1 MKKVKEIVNVSAV
14 EKIIGYTFKSKKLLV
29 KALTHSSYS
38 NEHRVESNERLEFL
52 GDAVIEF
59 IITEKLYA
67 EFKGKEGDLSKIRAL
82 IVSEKP
88 LAAAIDRLGLEKYL
102 LKGVGESKNTT
113 KSKAIKC
120 DMFEAIAGA
129 IYVDGGIEETKKFF
143 NKAVG
148 EIIENIKT
156 NGYVDDPKTKL
167 QEMLKQTKIVYS
179 TSKSG
184 EDHKPVYKTSVFVN
198 DVKMGTGVGSN
209 KRTAE
214 ENAASVA
221 VNNLKK
227 V

>member
-1 MKKVKEIVNVSAV
+1 MKEIVKISEV
-14 EKIIGYTFKSKKLLV
+14 EKIIGYKFKNEKLLI

-59 IITEKLYA
+59 IITEKLFN

-88 LAAAIDRLGLEKYL
+88 LADAIDKLGLEKYL

-113 KSKAIKC
+113 SSKAVKC

-129 IYVDGGIEETKKFF
+129 IFIDSGIEETKKFF
-143 NKAVG
+143 TLAVG
-148 EIIENIKT
+148 DIIANIKV
-156 NGYVDDPKTKL
+156 NGYVDDSKTKL
-167 QEMLKQTKIVYS
+167 QEMLKQAKIVYS
-179 TSKSG
+179 TTKTG
-184 EDHKPVYKTSVFVN
+184 EDHRPTYKTSVFVN
-198 DVKMGTGVGSN
+198 DVKMGSGSGSN

-221 VNNLKK
+221 INNLKK

>member
-1 MKKVKEIVNVSAV
+1 MKEIVNTSAV
-14 EKIIGYTFKSKKLLV
+14 EKIIGYNFKSKKLLI

-59 IITEKLYA
+59 IITERLYS

-82 IVSEKP
+82 IVSERP
-88 LAAAIDRLGLEKYL
+88 LSSAIDKLGLEKYL

-113 KSKAIKC
+113 HSTAMKC

-129 IYVDGGIEETKKFF
+129 IYVDGGIDETKKFF
-143 NKAVG
+143 NRAVG
-148 EIIENIKT
+148 DIIENIKI

-167 QEMLKQTKIVYS
+167 QEILKQAKIVYS

-184 EDHKPVYKTSVFVN
+184 EDHKPVYKTIVFVN

-214 ENAASVA
+214 ENAASEA

>member
-1 MKKVKEIVNVSAV
+1 MKELVNLSDV
-14 EKIIGYTFKSKKLLV
+14 EKIIGYTFKTKKLLQ

-59 IITEKLYA
+59 IITERLYS

-88 LAAAIDRLGLEKYL
+88 LAEAVDKLGLEKYL
-102 LKGVGESKNTT
+102 IKGVGESKNTT
-113 KSKAIKC
+113 GSKAIKC

-129 IYVDGGIEETKKFF
+129 IFMDGGIEETKKFF
-143 NKAVG
+143 NFALG
-148 EIIENIKT
+148 ENIENIKL

-167 QEMLKQTKIVYS
+167 QEMLKQAKIVYS
-179 TSKSG
+179 TNKTG
-184 EDHKPVYKTSVFVN
+184 ADHMPIYKTSVFVN
-198 DVKMGTGVGSN
+198 DVKMGSGKGTN

-214 ENAASVA
+214 ENAASEA
-221 VNNLKK
+221 INKLKK

>member
-1 MKKVKEIVNVSAV
+1 MKTIVNLSEV
-14 EKIIGYTFKSKKLLV
+14 EKIIGYTFKTKQLLQ

-59 IITEKLYA
+59 IITERLYA

-82 IVSEKP
+82 LVSEKP
-88 LAAAIDRLGLEKYL
+88 LAAVIDKLGLEKYL
-102 LKGVGESKNTT
+102 IKGVGESKNTT
-113 KSKAIKC
+113 QSKAIKC

-129 IYVDGGIEETKKFF
+129 IFVDGGIDATKKFF
-143 NKAVG
+143 NYALG
-148 EIIENIKT
+148 ENIENIKL

-167 QEMLKQTKIVYS
+167 QELLKQAKIVYS
-179 TSKSG
+179 TTKTG
-184 EDHKPVYKTSVFVN
+184 EDHKPIYKTSVFVN
-198 DVKMGTGVGSN
+198 DVKMGTGSGTN

-214 ENAASVA
+214 ENAASEA
-221 VNNLKK
+221 INKLKK

>member
-1 MKKVKEIVNVSAV
+1 MKHQEIINEA
-14 EKIIGYTFKSKKLLV
+14 EKIIGYKFKDKKLLL

-59 IITEKLYA
+59 IITERLYL
-67 EFKGKEGDLSKIRAL
+67 EFKEKEGDLSKIRAM

-88 LAAAIDRLGLEKYL
+88 LSESIDKLGLEKCL
-102 LKGVGESKNTT
+102 LKGVGESKNTIS
-113 KSKAIKC
+113 SKAVKC
-120 DMFEAIAGA
+120 DMFEAIVGA
-129 IYVDGGIEETKKFF
+129 IFLDGGIENAKAFF
-143 NKAVG
+143 NKALG
-148 EIIENIKT
+148 EKLLNIKL

-167 QEMLKQTKIVYS
+167 QEMLKQAKIVYS

-184 EDHKPVYKTSVFVN
+184 ADHQPTYKTSVFIN
-198 DVKMGTGVGSN
+198 DVKMGTGTGSN

-221 VNNLKK
+221 INNLKK